1 MLANGGE
8 PVALVAEAIA
18 LQEQAL
24 PAKRMLHTSL
34 SILDSII
41 GGFEAGKVSL
51 VDSGSNFVF
60 HMTSV
65 LCVRHVFDT
74 GGSAVFVDG
83 GNSVDPYGMAS
94 LAKRFGMSRLYV
106 LPRIHIARAFTTY
119 QLATLILDVIEKK
132 IEETGAGLLVL
143 ACLPNL
149 FLDED
154 VDYDEA
160 HQLFMRSLRKIKEV
174 TEKYETVTLVT
185 NAGLSKMNRRKKL
198 RKALYESVD
207 KVVRLQ
213 HHRRGLEIVV
223 PEKGIKEVFR
233 PVPLNQA
240 TIDDFAD
247 SQVRIATVD
256 LDVSLGELKEN
267 TGRLRVPW

>member
-1 MLANGGE
+1 LALATE
-8 PVALVAEAIA
+8 TIA
-18 LQEQAL
+18 LQEQAP
-24 PAKRMLHTSL
+24 PAKRTLQTSL

-51 VDSGSNFVF
+51 VDSGSDFVF

-65 LCVRHVFDT
+65 LSVRHVFDT
-74 GGSAVFVDG
+74 GGDVVFVDG

-94 LAKRFGMSRLYV
+94 LAKRFGMSRLVV
-106 LPRIHIARAFTTY
+106 LPKIHVARAFTAY
-119 QLATLILDVIEKK
+119 QMATLILDVIEKK

-143 ACLPNL
+143 ACLPEL

-160 HQLFMRSLRKIKEV
+160 HQLFMRSLKKIKEV
-174 TEKYETVTLVT
+174 TEKYDIVTLVT
-185 NAGLSKMNRRKKL
+185 NAGLSKMNQRKRLRR
-198 RKALYESVD
+198 ALYESVD

-213 HHRRGLEIVV
+213 HHRRGLEIIL
-223 PEKGIKEVFR
+223 PEKGIKELFR
-233 PVPLNQA
+233 PVPPNQA

-247 SQVRIATVD
+247 PRVRIADLD
-256 LDVSLGELKEN
+256 LDVNLREVNEHSGY
-267 TGRLRVPW
+267 LRVPW